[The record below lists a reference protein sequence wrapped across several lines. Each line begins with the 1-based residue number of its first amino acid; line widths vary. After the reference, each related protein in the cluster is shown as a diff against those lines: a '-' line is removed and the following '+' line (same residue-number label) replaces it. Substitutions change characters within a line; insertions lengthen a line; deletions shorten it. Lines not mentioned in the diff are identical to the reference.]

1 MKYDDPDKL
10 EKEIKERV
18 KRLLNASVVDTM
30 PFGDTLDEEL
40 GLGEYKDTDEE
51 IEEED
56 IDV

>member
-1 MKYDDPDKL
+1 
-10 EKEIKERV
+10 
-18 KRLLNASVVDTM
+18 M